1 MGILGVILAVTNLVV
16 VVCMHISFRQ
26 YGKYKEH
33 MILGVTLS
41 EEQVKDDEI
50 QCLLEKYRKSFRKY
64 IIIGYI
70 TGILVIIP
78 FEWYVSIALILYLV
92 WMFGYIFLIQHIYV
106 KYHKKLYAIKK
117 QKGYTYGKI
126 VNEITIDTK
135 LSYAKDKMPVS
146 PAWFL
151 PSVLVFLI
159 PLFDKGVREVIFFN
173 LQMSCVFIGVI
184 VLVKASY
191 LLIYYMF
198 AKQRSQVYSG
208 NSDINIACNRI
219 TKRGYSIV
227 FVVASFFDS
236 ISFFV
241 LLWDEIAMGSM
252 TMVGVLLFVVMQCII
267 VMGMIAGVIQIKK
280 KRESILAEDS
290 QERVVDEDE
299 FWATGFYR
307 NPMDNRLL
315 VPDRQSDMNMTL
327 NMAKPSAWILTAGI
341 GIGTAVLLL
350 WTSVVMLRL
359 DFVPVTYRVADKFEI
374 IAPSYSKTIEF
385 DEIQWVTL
393 LDEFP
398 DIKAS
403 KQNGA
408 ATDEYALGRFHIRN
422 EGTCYLYIYHG
433 YSPVLELQLND
444 MKIYCNSREDGVIQ
458 ECYQQLQE
466 KLSE

>member
-1 MGILGVILAVTNLVV
+1 
-16 VVCMHISFRQ
+16 
-26 YGKYKEH
+26 
-33 MILGVTLS
+33 MIGYM
-41 EEQVKDDEI
+41 
-50 QCLLEKYRKSFRKY
+50 EKYRKSFRKY

-146 PAWFL
+146 PGWFL
-151 PSVLVFLI
+151 PSMLVFLI
-159 PLFDKGVREVIFFN
+159 PLSNKGVREFILSN

-208 NSDINIACNRI
+208 NSDINIACNRV

-236 ISFFV
+236 ISFFM

-267 VMGMIAGVIQIKK
+267 VMGMVVGLIQIKK

-327 NMAKPSAWILTAGI
+327 NMAKPSAWIWTAGI

-359 DFVPVTYRVADKFEI
+359 DFVPVTYQVADKFEI